1 MDFILSHFTPIVHFA
16 TISSM
21 IATIVNCIS
30 VLLGSLLGLLIHKS
44 MSPRI
49 KEVVYIGAGLISL
62 AIGMQM
68 SFESQRIVYMA
79 LAIILGGMLGTYWRI
94 EDGIMRFGDWL
105 QRTFIRRG
113 EGEGTFAQGFLD
125 ASVLFCVGAMTIVGA
140 IKAGAEG
147 DYDLILMKS
156 VLDGFMAIMFSA
168 AMGIGVM
175 FSIITILIYQ
185 GGLTLLAGVIGPLI
199 GELGL
204 TEISGTGGILILMIG
219 LNLLKVKEI
228 KTGNFLPALLIV
240 LVFTTLDPIVVPFL
254 KQFSF

>member
-1 MDFILSHFTPIVHFA
+1 
-16 TISSM
+16 
-21 IATIVNCIS
+21 
-30 VLLGSLLGLLIHKS
+30 
-44 MSPRI
+44 
-49 KEVVYIGAGLISL
+49 
-62 AIGMQM
+62 
-68 SFESQRIVYMA
+68 
-79 LAIILGGMLGTYWRI
+79 
-94 EDGIMRFGDWL
+94 
-105 QRTFIRRG
+105 
-113 EGEGTFAQGFLD
+113 
-125 ASVLFCVGAMTIVGA
+125 
-140 IKAGAEG
+140 
-147 DYDLILMKS
+147 
-156 VLDGFMAIMFSA
+156 MAIMFSA

>member
-1 MDFILSHFTPIVHFA
+1 MA
-16 TISSM
+16 SM
-21 IATIVNCIS
+21 IATIVNC
-30 VLLGSLLGLLIHKS
+30 VTVFFGSLLGLLIHKS

-68 SFESQRIVYMA
+68 TFESQRIVYMA
-79 LAIILGGMLGTYWRI
+79 LAVILGGMLGTYWRI
-94 EDGIMRFGDWL
+94 EDGIMHFGDWL
-105 QRTFIRRG
+105 QRTFVPRR
-113 EGEGTFAQGFLD
+113 ESESESTFAQGFLD
-125 ASVLFCVGAMTIVGA
+125 ASVLFCVGALTIVGA

-204 TEISGTGGILILMIG
+204 AEISGTGGILILMIG
-219 LNLLKVKEI
+219 LNLLKIKEI

-240 LVFTTLDPIVVPFL
+240 LIFTTLDPIIVPFL
-254 KQFSF
+254 QNISF